1 MSVGEEELRA
11 WAVEGIGEVTV
22 GTDLAALV
30 EDAGLEDGD
39 VVAVTSKVV
48 SKSEGRVRQ
57 GDREQAVVDET
68 VRVVAR
74 RGATTIVENPLGM
87 VMAAAGVDASNVEQ
101 GHVVLLPEDP
111 DGSARALRT
120 RMHETTGRNVA
131 VLITD
136 TAGRAWRTG
145 QTELAV
151 GVAGLEPLQDFSGR
165 YDAYGNPLVVTAPA
179 VADEIA
185 CVAELV
191 SGKLGG
197 RPVSLVRG
205 LGEKVLPPGEHGPGA
220 RALLRPRGEDMFAL
234 GAREAVVAAVAG
246 RAPDCFGA
254 PGTPE
259 ELVAALA
266 ECGLDARVEQPA
278 DGVGEGAWVRV
289 TLDGE
294 VREQVVG
301 AERVRL
307 VAHAHRWRPHSDLM
321 TPGRVTLSP
330 LAP

>member
-1 MSVGEEELRA
+1 L
-11 WAVEGIGEVTV
+11 
-22 GTDLAALV
+22 
-30 EDAGLEDGD
+30 
-39 VVAVTSKVV
+39 
-48 SKSEGRVRQ
+48 
-57 GDREQAVVDET
+57 
-68 VRVVAR
+68 
-74 RGATTIVENPLGM
+74 
-87 VMAAAGVDASNVEQ
+87 
-101 GHVVLLPEDP
+101 
-111 DGSARALRT
+111 
-120 RMHETTGRNVA
+120 TGCNVA
-131 VLITD
+131 VVVSD

-197 RPVSLVRG
+197 RPVSVVRG
-205 LGEKVLPPGEHGPGA
+205 LGDAVLPPGEHGPGA

-254 PGTPE
+254 PATPE

-266 ECGLDARVEQPA
+266 ECGLDARVEEP
-278 DGVGEGAWVRV
+278 GKGAGAGGWVRV
-289 TLDGE
+289 ALTGD

-321 TPGRVTLSP
+321 APGHVTLSP
-330 LAP
+330 IAP